1 MRESANQNAEE
12 RVQPESAANRHS
24 RSPIMQL
31 PRTLLAVTT
40 PLPLDHRL
48 ASTICE
54 MIDANVLRHGDQLP
68 PEDTIAAHLSFSR
81 GTVRQAISGLVKAR
95 ILVKERGIGTFVGGV
110 PANARTAPATTKASS
125 EHPPNWVIWVA

>member
-1 MRESANQNAEE
+1 MRDKANQNAEE
-12 RVQPESAANRHS
+12 RVHPESAANRHS

-31 PRTLLAVTT
+31 PKTLLVATT
-40 PLPLDHRL
+40 PIPLYHRL

-68 PEDTIAAHLSFSR
+68 PEDTIAAHLSISR

-110 PANARTAPATTKASS
+110 PAGPAPRDRSVVTVSIRA
-125 EHPPNWVIWVA
+125 HRPG